1 MKDFSYIT
9 NSHPAFIE
17 NLYREFVQDPASV
30 DPDMRK
36 FFEGFDFAVGSG
48 SNGQA
53 AAGTTATSVASDNN
67 WKKEL
72 GVYRMILGYR
82 NKGHLIAKTNPI
94 RERRDRNANLK
105 LAFFGL
111 SEADMDTVFQVGDRI
126 GLGPSTLR
134 KILDHLQKVYSG
146 PVGIEY
152 KYISDQTRVD
162 WLTQEM
168 ERKFA
173 APVPLEKKKRIL
185 EKLNQGVMF
194 EEFLHKKYVGQKC
207 FSLEGGET
215 TIAALDAIINV
226 AADDDVQEV
235 VIGMAHRGRLN
246 VLANIMGKTYEQ
258 IFSEFEG
265 TAQVDQTM
273 GSGDVKYHMGFGSEL
288 TTVNNK
294 TIHLKLMP
302 NPSHLEAVDPVV
314 LGKARA
320 W

>member
-1 MKDFSYIT
+1 MGVSIMKDFSYIT

-126 GLGPSTLR
+126 GLGPATLR
-134 KILDHLQKVYSG
+134 KNSG
-146 PVGIEY
+146 TSAESV
-152 KYISDQTRVD
+152 
-162 WLTQEM
+162 
-168 ERKFA
+168 
-173 APVPLEKKKRIL
+173 
-185 EKLNQGVMF
+185 
-194 EEFLHKKYVGQKC
+194 C
-207 FSLEGGET
+207 
-215 TIAALDAIINV
+215 
-226 AADDDVQEV
+226 
-235 VIGMAHRGRLN
+235 
-246 VLANIMGKTYEQ
+246 
-258 IFSEFEG
+258 
-265 TAQVDQTM
+265 
-273 GSGDVKYHMGFGSEL
+273 GSGRY
-288 TTVNNK
+288 
-294 TIHLKLMP
+294 
-302 NPSHLEAVDPVV
+302 
-314 LGKARA
+314 
-320 W
+320 